1 MLKGKCILRVHNYE
15 LRYIMIIYFIFN
27 LNTNVIYEK
36 QEKVCDTTDPIL
48 FNKVYNIEKK
58 GK

>member
-27 LNTNVIYEK
+27 LNMNVIYEK
-36 QEKVCDTTDPIL
+36 QEKVCDTADPIL
-48 FNKVYNIEKK
+48 LNIVYNI
-58 GK
+58 